1 MRLRGVETAAPEEG
15 YVPVT
20 LNTSRGPVAGRYYA
34 AAGSRCGVVWVGGIG
49 GGWDTPAAGLY
60 PRLARELA
68 SAGIASVRVRF
79 RDPTDLD
86 EAVLDVLA
94 GLEYLRT
101 QGIADAGLVGHSFGG
116 AVVIQAAAASPVART
131 VVTLAT
137 QSYGTDP
144 VRGLGPR
151 CSILLMHGTDD
162 EVLAPGNSERV
173 YRLAREPKR
182 LVLLQGASHVLDEAA
197 EAVQRGAREWLLQQ
211 LGDACGRVSRPGGAS
226 GERPGE

>member
-1 MRLRGVETAAPEEG
+1 
-15 YVPVT
+15 
-20 LNTSRGPVAGRYYA
+20 
-34 AAGSRCGVVWVGGIG
+34 
-49 GGWDTPAAGLY
+49 
-60 PRLARELA
+60 
-68 SAGIASVRVRF
+68 
-79 RDPTDLD
+79 
-86 EAVLDVLA
+86 
-94 GLEYLRT
+94 
-101 QGIADAGLVGHSFGG
+101 
-116 AVVIQAAAASPVART
+116 VIRAAAASPVART

>member
-1 MRLRGVETAAPEEG
+1 MRLRGVDPAAPEEE

-20 LNTSRGPVAGRYYA
+20 LNTSRGPVASRYYA

-68 SAGIASVRVRF
+68 SAGVPSVRVRF
-79 RDPTDLD
+79 HDPSALD

-94 GLEYLRT
+94 GLEYLQT

-116 AVVIQAAAASPVART
+116 AVVIQAAAASPVAGT
-131 VVTLAT
+131 VVALAT

-144 VRGLGPR
+144 VRSLGPR
-151 CSILLMHGTDD
+151 CSLLLMHGTDD
-162 EVLAPGNSERV
+162 AVLAPSNSERV
-173 YRLAREPKR
+173 YRLAREPKK
-182 LVLLQGASHVLDEAA
+182 LVLLQGAGHVLDEAA
-197 EAVQRGAREWLLQQ
+197 DEVHRGVREWLLQQ
-211 LGDACGRVSRPGGAS
+211 LGDACGGVARPGGAS
-226 GERPGE
+226 